1 MKKARDR
8 VLRTEWLAISRLVVA
23 PYYGELFPLP
33 RDWRWLRQSFE
44 QHGYRPEYP
53 IVVRMKED
61 AANAFEIVCGVGR
74 YTAAKERGMRRVP
87 AIIRRFENGIQAKA
101 YAIED
106 NLYNLA
112 TSSARISI
120 AHAILLARVLKDCG
134 GVYSAPRIWES
145 ARVSE
150 STFWRA
156 VSSLDST
163 LQKITRNHP
172 EIATLHFSQQVSEIV
187 RRDLCPQFTKLL
199 AGEIEVHT
207 YHKSHR
213 QVSITSLHKT
223 SKAAVKSGS
232 SAKKQKNS
240 YPHGSVDKT
249 AHATSP
255 NRTLTNKPTYPTPPA
270 TKTSRNKKRT
280 GKEREPSL
288 FDL

>member
-1 MKKARDR
+1 MQKARDR
-8 VLRTEWLAISRLVVA
+8 VLRTQWLAVSRLVVA
-23 PYYGELFPLP
+23 QYYGELFPLP

-53 IVVRMKED
+53 IVARIKGD
-61 AANAFEIVCGVGR
+61 DTDTFEIVCGVGR
-74 YTAAKERGMRRVP
+74 YTVAKERGMRRVP
-87 AIIRRFENGIQAKA
+87 AIIRRFEDSIQAKA

-106 NLYNLA
+106 NLYNPA

-120 AHAILLARVLKDCG
+120 VHAISLARVLKDCG
-134 GVYSAPRIWES
+134 VAYSAQRIWES

-156 VSSLDST
+156 VSSFDST

-172 EIATLHFSQQVSEIV
+172 EIAALRFSQQVSEIV

-213 QVSITSLHKT
+213 QVSTTSMHKT
-223 SKAAVKSGS
+223 SKADVKSRS
-232 SAKKQKNS
+232 SAKKRKAS
-240 YPHGSVDKT
+240 YLHGSAAKT

-255 NRTLTNKPTYPTPPA
+255 DRTLSNKSTHQTSPT
-270 TKTSRNKKRT
+270 TKTSRHKKRT
-280 GKEREPSL
+280 DKEREPSL